1 MKGFALHRLALTIVM
16 VDVQLPGIDPDQ
28 LRKHGSPFP
37 FDVSC
42 MDLPKQANDCI
53 RSLNQLAGIK
63 FIDKQ
68 LPRHAPTKVQKIL
81 CNHVCTCIDENGAHP
96 ADHTGKQAL
105 ADLTRS
111 FCPYDGMPNHLA
123 DYCFD
128 NVKILHSTVR
138 PKKVVDLLPAEVR
151 PFVTDFRHHVVRDP
165 LQVQAELES
174 DPSAMPRRPY
184 WDPLLQ
190 KDPLERMRLFKRM
203 FDIGLLDLQPVVLA
217 KAGIFCVKKKT
228 PEFVRL
234 IIDGRQANFMHRRPP
249 VTRLGSS
256 SCLSEL
262 TMPSGNDADLP
273 HARECDVSD
282 CFYQFR
288 IDEAGAF
295 FSVGEGKS
303 YKWWNAQGFNVAS
316 VYDYNLGSR
325 RSTSDDEILYP
336 VISAMSMGWSWAL
349 YLANETIAGIVRNS
363 APSPRAEL
371 RERLPCPQLEQ
382 FETISSTYVDNV
394 TIIGRNAKVVQ
405 ERCKMVDDAFK
416 ALDIPVVWTQETPVT
431 QLESVGCILDFNLGV
446 LRNKPSRVWRA

>member
-1 MKGFALHRLALTIVM
+1 MDLGVKPIQQCSTCGWPANSKRKPTLQDNPGFTKRNFEVGVRPVTLHIIQIHRQVLHHQRAKVVVVDEVNQKPKPAPVEVPALLVEFCKPRARAPAGSGVRIFLERFAASSDQCCPDVAAATVPCPFDCLSLQLKWVCLASAGSTIDM
-16 VDVQLPGIDPDQ
+16 VDAQLPGADPEQ

-37 FDVSC
+37 YDVSC
-42 MDLPKQANDCI
+42 MNLPKQANDCI
-53 RSLNQLAGIK
+53 RSLNQLAGAK

-68 LPRHAPTKVQKIL
+68 LPRRAPTKVQRIL

-105 ADLTRS
+105 AELTRS

-128 NVKILHSTVR
+128 KVKILHSTVR
-138 PKKVVDLLPAEVR
+138 SKKVVDLLPAEVR
-151 PFVTDFRHHVVRDP
+151 PFVTDFKHHVARDP

-174 DPSAMPRRPY
+174 DPSAMPRCPY
-184 WDPLLQ
+184 WGPLLQ
-190 KDPLERMRLFKRM
+190 KDPFERMRLFKRM

-228 PEFVRL
+228 PEYVRL

-262 TMPSGNDADLP
+262 TIPSGTDVDIP

-288 IDEAGAF
+288 IDEA
-295 FSVGEGKS
+295 
-303 YKWWNAQGFNVAS
+303 
-316 VYDYNLGSR
+316 
-325 RSTSDDEILYP
+325 
-336 VISAMSMGWSWAL
+336 
-349 YLANETIAGIVRNS
+349 
-363 APSPRAEL
+363 
-371 RERLPCPQLEQ
+371 
-382 FETISSTYVDNV
+382 
-394 TIIGRNAKVVQ
+394 
-405 ERCKMVDDAFK
+405 
-416 ALDIPVVWTQETPVT
+416 
-431 QLESVGCILDFNLGV
+431 
-446 LRNKPSRVWRA
+446 